1 MKHIK
6 LFEEFINE
14 SALNENV
21 GGLLPKDDYP
31 IYIAIRT
38 DKIGN
43 DFMANA
49 VLPQGTPT
57 DKYQTMNYVLE
68 ELRKHYKM
76 SKGDLPSNKPTNDKY
91 RRARIAI
98 DGTSVELNWGPQNKG
113 YQLMTMYSPDKKE
126 LKDITELIAKFAK
139 I

>member
-14 SALNENV
+14 SQLNEAV
-21 GGLLPKDDYP
+21 GGLLPQEDYP

-49 VLPQGTPT
+49 VLPEGTNNS
-57 DKYQTMNYVLE
+57 KYNSMNDVLE

-76 SKGDLPSNKPTNDKY
+76 SKGEFPSNKKAFDKY
-91 RRARIAI
+91 RMKSMDIT
-98 DGTSVELNWGPQNKG
+98 GTSIKLNWGPQNKG
-113 YQLMTMYSPDKKE
+113 YMLMTMYSPDKKE
-126 LKDITELIAKFAK
+126 LENITELIQKFATK
-139 I
+139 